1 MCRCIYLF
9 RVTGERTRK
18 RGREK
23 RNKRRSDLFENRR
36 SMFSAISNVCVET
49 PDYPI
54 CGNINN
60 MSVEV
65 SKKEHK
71 SLENCFT
78 KDNFVP
84 EGTTLS

>member
-1 MCRCIYLF
+1 MTTVIILLMMKFHENKFYLQL
-9 RVTGERTRK
+9 
-18 RGREK
+18 
-23 RNKRRSDLFENRR
+23 NH
-36 SMFSAISNVCVET
+36 AISNVCVET

-54 CGNINN
+54 CGNIYN

-71 SLENCFT
+71 SLSVSLEIQLMLLENCFT

>member
-1 MCRCIYLF
+1 
-9 RVTGERTRK
+9 
-18 RGREK
+18 
-23 RNKRRSDLFENRR
+23 
-36 SMFSAISNVCVET
+36 MFSAISNVCVET

-71 SLENCFT
+71 SLSVSLEVQLMLLENCFT
-78 KDNFVP
+78 KDNFMP